1 MATES
6 TFTFHASEQQKRVWG
21 FQGSGYFYAQA
32 CLALPR
38 NLEVSALMPA
48 ASRVV
53 ERHEILRTTFHR
65 RPGVRFPYQ
74 VVGGSA
80 EVRWREVEIAGDRLE
95 EILREERYDPIDL
108 SSGPVVRLALLRGAG
123 PEPLLVITLP
133 ALCADPRSLE
143 LFVEELLGFA
153 TGGLAWH
160 AEGQEP
166 LQYADFARWQEEML
180 AGEDTDLAQAQE
192 YWRRLSLESLARLSL
207 AGGRVASGPFDPGF
221 VRCVLEPEWTLRL
234 EELAGQPGARLPAFA
249 LAAWMTFLWRMGA
262 GDGLVVG
269 RLAAART
276 LEELENCLGP
286 IARVVPLA
294 APLANGLAFVDLWTA
309 VDNEIRAG
317 DRWPELA
324 PQPRAWPFQF
334 EAHDPCAGDWLCRQW
349 HGEPFEL
356 KLVISSERGRLTAEV
371 WYDLRLYEPAEARR
385 LADRFAVLLRA
396 ALRGPNRRLGAL
408 DLLTEEEYRQLVLEP
423 NRSMP
428 SVSLTRCVHE
438 LFAEQAAHH
447 PDRIAVVSEQEHL
460 TAGELEERA
469 NRLANYLRRA
479 RVGPEVRV
487 ATFLE
492 RSCES
497 IVAILGILKAG
508 GAYVPLDPAFPRER
522 ISWMLEQAQAAA
534 VLTRERFLDALPD
547 HPARRICLD
556 SEADVIAQES
566 PQAPASGVGPENL
579 VYVLFTSGSTGR
591 PKGVATEHR
600 NLLHYLAGILERLAF
615 LKGASFA
622 TVSTLAADLG
632 NTAIFPA
639 LVRGGTLHVVSWEHS
654 SDPSTLADCFR
665 RHPVDVLKIVPS
677 HLSAI
682 LQRPEEILPHELLI
696 LGGEASGRELIEQVR
711 AAAPELRILNHYGPT
726 ETTVGV
732 TTWEVPETLPTD
744 VMRLPLGRPLRG
756 VRIYLLN
763 SELQPVPAG
772 VAGEVYIGGDGVAR
786 GYLDAPEQTAQ
797 RFVPDPFCQQAGQRL
812 YRTGDL
818 ARFRPEGDLEF
829 LGRTD
834 NQVKIRGFRIEL
846 GEIEAVLHRHPDVRE
861 CAVVAHDSGGEAQ
874 IVAYVVARPERKA
887 VPADLRSHL
896 AERLPDYML
905 PAAFVRL
912 GALPLTPNGK
922 VDRHAL
928 PPPGESRGSGR
939 GPGARPRDLLELE
952 LVKIWE
958 DLLHLSPIATD
969 ESFFETGGHS
979 LLAVR
984 MMAQIEKQL
993 GCVLPLSALYR
1004 SPTIGGLAKLLG
1016 SEARLVEPSPLVSIQ
1031 SKGTRPPFFC
1041 VHPIGGEVLCF
1052 YHLSR
1057 ALGQDQPFYGLQA
1070 SGLKHPPEGVLSIS
1084 DMAAQYLV
1092 AIREVA
1098 PDGPYFIG
1106 GYSFGCTVAIEMAHQ
1121 LRRAG
1126 EQVPLVVLI
1135 DGGAPGNATQID
1147 SVDDAIS
1154 VAQWLRQQA
1163 REAGAEFSISFAEI
1177 RRRLPDAQLPY
1188 VLDQAKLQGRLPAE
1202 VDVSL
1207 VHRRLDEIRLRQRA
1221 SEAYLPDPYPEPVV
1235 YFRSTDRDPDY
1246 LEVLREMG
1254 HDVAE
1259 PTQGWARFVAQPI
1272 EVHDI
1277 PGLHEMLML
1286 PPNVETLAEA
1296 LRATIDRLWPA
1307 SPAEKTAGSVPP
1319 PEAAIAPSWR
1329 G

>member
-6 TFTFHASEQQKRVWG
+6 TFTFHASEQQKRLWG
-21 FQGSGYFYAQA
+21 FQGSGDFYAQA

-38 NLEVSALMPA
+38 NLEISALRQA

-74 VVGGSA
+74 VVGDSG
-80 EVRWREVEIAGDRLE
+80 EVRWREAEIAGDRLE
-95 EILREERYDPIDL
+95 EILREERSDPLDL
-108 SSGPVVRLALLRGAG
+108 SRGPVVRLALVRGAG

-143 LFVEELLGFA
+143 LFVEEILGFA
-153 TGGLAWH
+153 TGGFAWH
-160 AEGQEP
+160 AKEQEP
-166 LQYADFARWQEEML
+166 LQYVDFARWQEEML
-180 AGEDTDLAQAQE
+180 ADEDTDLAPARE
-192 YWRRLSLESLARLSL
+192 HWRRLSLEGLAGLSL

-221 VRCVLEPEWTLRL
+221 VRCVLEPEWTPRL
-234 EELAGQPGARLPAFA
+234 KELARQSGAGLPAFA
-249 LAAWMTFLWRMGA
+249 LTAWMTFLWRMGA

-269 RLAAART
+269 RLAAARI

-294 APLANGLAFVDLWTA
+294 APLANGLLFVDLWTA
-309 VDNEIRAG
+309 VENEIRTG

-334 EAHDPCAGDWLCRQW
+334 EAHNPCAGEWLCRQW

-356 KLVISSERGRLTAEV
+356 KLVISSERGDLTAEV
-371 WYDLRLYEPAEARR
+371 GYDRRLYEPAEAKR
-385 LADRFAVLLRA
+385 LADRFAVLLRG
-396 ALRGPNRRLGAL
+396 ALHDPGRRLGAL
-408 DLLTEEEYRQLVLEP
+408 DLLTEEEYRRLVLEP
-423 NRSMP
+423 NRSTP
-428 SVSLTRCVHE
+428 SASLTRCVHE
-438 LFAEQAAHH
+438 LFADQAAHH
-447 PDRIAVVSEQEHL
+447 PDRIAVVSEQGHL
-460 TAGELEERA
+460 TAGGLEGRA

-479 RVGPEVRV
+479 GVGPEVRV
-487 ATFLE
+487 AIFLE

-508 GAYVPLDPAFPRER
+508 GAYVPLDPVFPRER
-522 ISWMLEQAQAAA
+522 VAGMLEQVQAAA

-556 SEADVIAQES
+556 AEAGVIAQES
-566 PQAPASGVGPENL
+566 PEAPASGVGTENL
-579 VYVLFTSGSTGR
+579 IYVLFTSGSTGR

-600 NLLHYLAGILERLAF
+600 HLLHYLAGILERLAF
-615 LKGASFA
+615 LKGTRFA

-632 NTAIFPA
+632 NTSIFPA
-639 LVRGGTLHVVSWEHS
+639 LVRGGTLHVVSSEHA
-654 SDPSTLADCFR
+654 SDPGALADCFR

-677 HLSAI
+677 HLSAV
-682 LQRPEEILPHELLI
+682 LQRPEEVLPHELLI

-711 AAAPELRILNHYGPT
+711 AAAPELRIFNHYGPT

-732 TTWEVPETLPTD
+732 TTWEVPEPLPTD
-744 VMRLPLGRPLRG
+744 VMRLPLGRPLPGART
-756 VRIYLLN
+756 YLLN
-763 SELQPVPAG
+763 PEFQPMPAG
-772 VAGEVYIGGDGVAR
+772 VAGEVYIGGGGVAR

-797 RFVPDPFCQQAGQRL
+797 RFLPDPFCQQAGQRL

-818 ARFRPEGDLEF
+818 ARLRPEGDLEF
-829 LGRTD
+829 LGRAD
-834 NQVKIRGFRIEL
+834 GQVKIRGFRIEL

-861 CAVVAHDSGGEAQ
+861 CAVIAYESGGEAQ
-874 IVAYVVARPERKA
+874 IVAYVVPRRERKA

-896 AERLPDYML
+896 AERLPNYML
-905 PAAFVRL
+905 PVAFVRL
-912 GALPLTPNGK
+912 ETLPLTPNGK

-928 PPPGESRGSGR
+928 PPPGENRGSAR
-939 GPGARPRDLLELE
+939 GPGVRPRDLLELE

-958 DLLHLSPIATD
+958 DMLHLSPIATD
-969 ESFFETGGHS
+969 ESFFEIGGHS

-984 MMAQIEKQL
+984 MMAQIEKRL
-993 GCVLPLSALYR
+993 GCPLPLAALFR
-1004 SPTIGGLAKLLG
+1004 SPTIGELAKLLG
-1016 SEARLVEPSPLVSIQ
+1016 SEARLGEPSPLVSIQ
-1031 SKGTRPPFFC
+1031 AHGTRPPFFC

-1070 SGLKHPPEGVLSIS
+1070 AGLKHPSEGVLSIS

-1098 PDGPYFIG
+1098 PEGPYLLG
-1106 GYSFGCTVAIEMAHQ
+1106 GYSFGCTVALEMAHE

-1126 EQVPLVVLI
+1126 EQVALVALI
-1135 DGGAPGNATQID
+1135 DGGAPGNAEKVD
-1147 SVDDAIS
+1147 SLEDAIS

-1163 REAGAEFSISFAEI
+1163 REAGAELSISFDEI
-1177 RRRLPDAQLPY
+1177 RRRPSDAQLPY

-1202 VDVSL
+1202 VDLSL
-1207 VHRRLDEIRLRQRA
+1207 VRQRIDEIQLRQRA
-1221 SEAYLPDPYPEPVV
+1221 SGAYLPEPYPDPMV
-1235 YFRSTDRDPDY
+1235 YFRSTDRDSDY
-1246 LEVLREMG
+1246 LEVLREIG
-1254 HDVAE
+1254 YEVADPAE
-1259 PTQGWARFVAQPI
+1259 GWARFAVQPI

-1286 PPNVETLAEA
+1286 PPSVEKLAEV
-1296 LRATIDRLWPA
+1296 LRAVIARSWPVEPA
-1307 SPAEKTAGSVPP
+1307 SETGVLSGEYERKGS
-1319 PEAAIAPSWR
+1319 I
-1329 G
+1329 

>member
-1 MATES
+1 MVKES
-6 TFTFHASEQQKRVWG
+6 TFTFHASEQQKRLWG
-21 FQGSGYFYAQA
+21 FQGSGDLYAQA

-38 NLEVSALMPA
+38 NLEIPALKRA

-53 ERHEILRTTFHR
+53 EKHEILRTTFQR

-74 VVGGSA
+74 VVGGNG
-80 EVRWREVEIAGDRLE
+80 EVRWREAEIAGDRLE
-95 EILREERYDPIDL
+95 EILREERSDPLDL
-108 SSGPVVRLALLRGAG
+108 SRGPVVRLALLRGAG

-153 TGGLAWH
+153 TGGAGH
-160 AEGQEP
+160 AEEQEP
-166 LQYADFARWQEEML
+166 LQYIDFVRWQEEML
-180 AGEDTDLAQAQE
+180 AGEDADLAPARE
-192 YWRRLSLESLARLSL
+192 HWRRLSLDGLARLSL

-221 VRCVLEPEWTLRL
+221 VRCVLEPGWTPRL
-234 EELAGQPGARLPAFA
+234 EELAGQLGAGLPAFA

-262 GDGLVVG
+262 GDDLVVG

-276 LEELENCLGP
+276 LEDLESCLGP

-294 APLANGLAFVDLWTA
+294 APLADGLAFVDLWTA
-309 VDNEIRAG
+309 VENEIHAG

-324 PQPRAWPFQF
+324 PQPRTWPFQF
-334 EAHDPCAGDWLCRQW
+334 EAHDPCAGEWLYRHW
-349 HGEPFEL
+349 HGEPFEH
-356 KLVISSERGRLTAEV
+356 KLVISSECGHLTAEV
-371 WYDLRLYEPAEARR
+371 WYDRRLYEPAEAKL
-385 LADRFAVLLRA
+385 LADRFAVVLRGALRA
-396 ALRGPNRRLGAL
+396 PSRRLGAL

-423 NRSMP
+423 NRGMP
-428 SVSLTRCVHE
+428 SVPLTRCVHE
-438 LFAEQAAHH
+438 LFAEQAARH
-447 PDRIAVVSEQEHL
+447 PDRIAVVSGQEHL

-479 RVGPEVRV
+479 GVGPEVRV
-487 ATFLE
+487 AIFLE

-497 IVAILGILKAG
+497 IVATLGILKAG
-508 GAYVPLDPAFPRER
+508 GAYVPLDPVFPRDR
-522 ISWMLEQAQAAA
+522 IAGMLEQVQAAA

-556 SEADVIAQES
+556 AEAGVIARES

-579 VYVLFTSGSTGR
+579 LYVLFTSGSTGR

-600 NLLHYLAGILERLAF
+600 HLLHYLAGILERLAF
-615 LKGASFA
+615 LQGTSFA

-639 LVRGGTLHVVSWEHS
+639 LVRGGTLHVVSGEHA
-654 SDPSTLADCFR
+654 SDPSALADCFR

-682 LQRPEEILPHELLI
+682 LQRPEEVLPRELLI

-711 AAAPELRILNHYGPT
+711 AAAPGLRILNHYGPT

-732 TTWEVPETLPTD
+732 TTWEVPEPLPAD
-744 VMRLPLGRPLRG
+744 VMRLPLGRPLPGART
-756 VRIYLLN
+756 YLLN
-763 SELQPVPAG
+763 PELQPVPAG
-772 VAGEVYIGGDGVAR
+772 VAGEVYIGGGGVAR
-786 GYLDAPEQTAQ
+786 GYLDVPEQTAQ
-797 RFVPDPFCQQAGQRL
+797 RFLPDPFCQQAGQRL

-834 NQVKIRGFRIEL
+834 GQVKIRGFRIEL
-846 GEIEAVLHRHPDVRE
+846 GEIEAVLRRHPDVRE
-861 CAVVAHDSGGEAQ
+861 CAVIAHESGGEAQ
-874 IVAYVVARPERKA
+874 IVAYVVPRRERKA

-896 AERLPDYML
+896 AERLPNYML
-905 PAAFVRL
+905 PAAFVGL
-912 GALPLTPNGK
+912 EALPLTPNGK
-922 VDRHAL
+922 LDRHAL
-928 PPPGESRGSGR
+928 PPPGESRGSVR
-939 GPGARPRDLLELE
+939 GPGAHPSDLLELE

-969 ESFFETGGHS
+969 ESFFEIGGHS
-979 LLAVR
+979 LLAVQ
-984 MMAQIEKQL
+984 MMAQIEKRL
-993 GCVLPLSALYR
+993 GCPLPLATLYR

-1016 SEARLVEPSPLVSIQ
+1016 SEERLGVPSPLVSIQ
-1031 SKGTRPPFFC
+1031 AHGTRPPFFC

-1084 DMAAQYLV
+1084 DMAAQFLV
-1092 AIREVA
+1092 AIREVV
-1098 PDGPYFIG
+1098 PDGPYLLG
-1106 GYSFGCTVAIEMAHQ
+1106 GYSFGCAVAFEMAHQ

-1135 DGGAPGNATQID
+1135 DGGAPGSAAEVD
-1147 SVDDAIS
+1147 SADDAIS
-1154 VAQWLRQQA
+1154 VAQWLRQRA
-1163 REAGAEFSISFAEI
+1163 RESGAELSISFDEI
-1177 RRRLPDAQLPY
+1177 RRRPPDAQLPY

-1202 VDVSL
+1202 ADLSL
-1207 VHRRLDEIRLRQRA
+1207 VHQRLDEIRLRQRA
-1221 SEAYLPDPYPEPVV
+1221 SEAYLPDPCPDPIV

-1246 LEVLREMG
+1246 LEVLRGMG

-1259 PTQGWARFVAQPI
+1259 PTQGWARFAVQPI

-1286 PPNVETLAEA
+1286 PPSVGKLAEV
-1296 LRATIDRLWPA
+1296 LRAAIDRLWPA
-1307 SPAEKTAGSVPP
+1307 SPAEKTARPALPQG
-1319 PEAAIAPSWR
+1319 AAIAPGWR